1 MTLKNKVRNF
11 LTNSQNKSI
20 DYFALSLLVML
31 IFSVYLIHFLNT
43 PSFLSVGTDDNA
55 AYVVS
60 KYNLFE
66 LIKSQYFNWTGRLS
80 GVILSYFSTN
90 TFGVFYKLINPLFI
104 FLCGYSISRY
114 FSKPINVRHLLIA
127 LLCFSLISRPA
138 LGDAVFWYSGSYS
151 YVVPISLILFCMI
164 PYADS
169 YFRGENKMSIPRFV
183 LFAFTGIIGAM
194 GQEQAAIVMVGVVVI
209 FHTVK
214 LIKKE
219 RLSPLFFV
227 LTAILI
233 AFTIIDI
240 KSPGNANRWQ
250 VELIARFS
258 TFDKLSIVAHIKLG
272 LYCFFEEIVNH
283 FTYTILALSGLIM
296 YSFKKFIGKWRWAA
310 IVFYA
315 QFTVFVI
322 AKVISTFL
330 HTYKTGTGRLFNFNL
345 MMESYELGTKTLLG
359 QVSAFHIILGL
370 TPFIFWSIFL
380 ALMITLIYKI
390 SEKPIFTLLCITA
403 SFVTMIVLYTS
414 PTIFASGERPYFV
427 SFIMFNIIIYL
438 LIVKSKLFYNKIF
451 ILCFSSLFALKIGL
465 ILSNINLISH

>member
-1 MTLKNKVRNF
+1 MKNKIRNF
-11 LTNSQNKSI
+11 IANPQNKNV

-55 AYVVS
+55 AYVFAKS
-60 KYNLFE
+60 NFIELLKY
-66 LIKSQYFNWTGRLS
+66 QYFNWTGRIS
-80 GVILSYFSTN
+80 GVILSYLSTN
-90 TFGVFYKLINPLFI
+90 TFGIFYKLINPLFI
-104 FLCGYSISRY
+104 ILCGYSISRY
-114 FSKPINVRHLLIA
+114 FSKSINVRHLLIS
-127 LLCFSLISRPA
+127 LLCFSLLSRTA
-138 LGDAVFWYSGSYS
+138 LSDAVFWYSGSYA
-151 YVVPISLILFCMI
+151 YVIPVSLILFCMV

-169 YFRGENKMSIPRFV
+169 YFRDKNTMSIPRFI

-209 FHTVK
+209 FHIVK

-250 VELIARFS
+250 VELIARFP

-310 IVFYA
+310 IAFYA
-315 QFTVFVI
+315 QFVVFVV
-322 AKVISTFL
+322 AKAISTFL
-330 HTYKTGTGRLFNFNL
+330 HTYKTGAGRLFNFNL
-345 MMESYELGTKTLLG
+345 MMESYNLGTSTLLG
-359 QVSAFHIILGL
+359 QVSAFHLILGFA
-370 TPFIFWSIFL
+370 PFLFWAIFL

-390 SEKPIFTLLCITA
+390 SEKPVFTLLCIIA

-427 SFIMFNIIIYL
+427 GFIMFNIIIYL

-465 ILSNINLISH
+465 ILINMSQISH